1 MSLLLLLPKLSAN
14 AVAHDPAIKGRILHK
29 VKETCIELTGNSSA
43 VLCKSLPLVV
53 SAVAEEDI
61 FANVSE
67 IDGSAF

>member
-1 MSLLLLLPKLSAN
+1 MPKLSAN

-29 VKETCIELTGNSSA
+29 VKETCIELTGNSSV
-43 VLCKSLPLVV
+43 VLCKNLPLVV
-53 SAVAEEDI
+53 LAVAEEDV